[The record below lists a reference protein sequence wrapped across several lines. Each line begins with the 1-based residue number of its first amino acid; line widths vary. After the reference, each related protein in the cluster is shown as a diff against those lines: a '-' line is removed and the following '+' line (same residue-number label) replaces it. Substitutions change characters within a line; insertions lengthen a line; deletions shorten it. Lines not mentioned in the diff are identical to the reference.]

1 MKKIKFLLMVAMA
14 LFFLGCVNTEEKI
27 NNKAISEID
36 RGNYI
41 KASYLLTD
49 AIKINPNY
57 LDGMVNYR
65 NVYPRALDQA
75 KRRVEE
81 YKKVNDY
88 KLEAYAYEDL
98 LKLKLNYYYADDIV
112 HQKLGM
118 SLDLPTIEE
127 IYQLKYEIGTVYYKA
142 GNELENRSLNRLEK
156 RDKYFLYER
165 GVELSPKYKDIVSRR
180 EKAYKDALIKAMIK
194 LSTDTPNTILEEKLD
209 FQIKANLARGKK
221 KSIVRIEPLDELLFT
236 ESWNKNKSN
245 DRLNTAIKVNFNYIV
260 VTPESTKK
268 NVTPITWYDQRIV
281 QTKDGP
287 QIMTLERTYFRQN
300 FYKSANVKVSF
311 TYLIKDLSTGEI
323 IGSKTIEGI
332 GEDIYQWSV
341 FTGSLPQ
348 GQTRGGYERR
358 LKSIKELTDLAY
370 ADAMQK
376 LSKEISD
383 EI

>member
-1 MKKIKFLLMVAMA
+1 MKKIKILLIGAMV

-41 KASYLLTD
+41 KASYLLND
-49 AIKINPNY
+49 AIKVNPNY

-98 LKLKLNYYYADDIV
+98 LKLKLNYYYADDTV

-118 SLDLPTIEE
+118 SLDIPTIEE

-142 GNELENRSLNRLEK
+142 GNELENRNLNRLEK

-194 LSTDTPNTILEEKLD
+194 LSTDTPNIILEEKLG

-221 KSIVRIEPLDELLFT
+221 KSIVRIVPLDELLFT

-245 DRLNTAIKVNFNYIV
+245 DKLNTAIKVNFNYIV

-287 QIMTLERTYFRQN
+287 QIKTLERTYFRQN

-311 TYLIKDLSTGEI
+311 TYIIKDLSTGEI

-348 GQTRGGYERR
+348 GQTSGGYERR
-358 LKSIKELTDLAY
+358 IKSIKELTDLAY

>member
-180 EKAYKDALIKAMIK
+180 EKASNSQFSEI
-194 LSTDTPNTILEEKLD
+194 
-209 FQIKANLARGKK
+209 Q
-221 KSIVRIEPLDELLFT
+221 ELVL
-236 ESWNKNKSN
+236 
-245 DRLNTAIKVNFNYIV
+245 
-260 VTPESTKK
+260 
-268 NVTPITWYDQRIV
+268 RIV
-281 QTKDGP
+281 
-287 QIMTLERTYFRQN
+287 L
-300 FYKSANVKVSF
+300 
-311 TYLIKDLSTGEI
+311 
-323 IGSKTIEGI
+323 
-332 GEDIYQWSV
+332 
-341 FTGSLPQ
+341 
-348 GQTRGGYERR
+348 
-358 LKSIKELTDLAY
+358 
-370 ADAMQK
+370 
-376 LSKEISD
+376 
-383 EI
+383 

>member
-1 MKKIKFLLMVAMA
+1 
-14 LFFLGCVNTEEKI
+14 
-27 NNKAISEID
+27 
-36 RGNYI
+36 
-41 KASYLLTD
+41 
-49 AIKINPNY
+49 
-57 LDGMVNYR
+57 
-65 NVYPRALDQA
+65 
-75 KRRVEE
+75 
-81 YKKVNDY
+81 
-88 KLEAYAYEDL
+88 
-98 LKLKLNYYYADDIV
+98 
-112 HQKLGM
+112 
-118 SLDLPTIEE
+118 
-127 IYQLKYEIGTVYYKA
+127 
-142 GNELENRSLNRLEK
+142 
-156 RDKYFLYER
+156 
-165 GVELSPKYKDIVSRR
+165 
-180 EKAYKDALIKAMIK
+180 
-194 LSTDTPNTILEEKLD
+194 
-209 FQIKANLARGKK
+209 
-221 KSIVRIEPLDELLFT
+221 LLFT

-268 NVTPITWYDQRIV
+268 NVIPITWYDQRIV

-358 LKSIKELTDLAY
+358 LKTIKELTDLAY